1 MCAEPRDKYA
11 DLDKIA
17 RWYDTT
23 VDFDRYLIVFK
34 HRSIKANLCGDRV
47 LELGCASG
55 VMTRL
60 FLDHLKHLD
69 VLEGAKDYI
78 DILKPE
84 LGDRVDFFHSLWEDF
99 KTDRTYS
106 DMVMAGALEHLDD
119 PIGVVKKISAW
130 LDSKSESAIHLT
142 VPNANSLHR
151 KIGVAMG
158 MIPSVTSLSERDRM
172 IGHKRVYTFELLREH
187 IEAAGL
193 KIVHHEGIYLKPL
206 THADMEKWPIE
217 RINAFYEV
225 GKEVPDLCAEI
236 YVKCAVRR

>member
-1 MCAEPRDKYA
+1 MSERSNKYH

-34 HRSIKANLCGDRV
+34 HRAIKANLCGDRL
-47 LELGCASG
+47 LELGSASG

-60 FLDHLKHLD
+60 FLDHLKHID
-69 VLEGAKDYI
+69 VLEGAKEYI

-84 LGDRVDFFHSLWEDF
+84 LGGRVDFFHSLWEEF
-99 KTDRTYS
+99 ETDRRYT
-106 DMVMAGALEHLDD
+106 DMVMAGALEHLED
-119 PIGVVKKISAW
+119 PVGVLRKIKNW
-130 LDSKSESAIHLT
+130 LDPNLESAIHLT

-158 MIPSVTSLSERDRM
+158 SIPSITSLSERDHM
-172 IGHKRVYTFELLREH
+172 IGHQRVYTSALLRQH
-187 IEAAGL
+187 IEEAGL
-193 KIVHHEGIYLKPL
+193 KVDLLQGIYLKPL
-206 THADMEKWPIE
+206 PHSEMETWPLE

-225 GKEVPDLCAEI
+225 GKEFSDNCAEL
-236 YVKCAVRR
+236 YVKCSVR

>member
-1 MCAEPRDKYA
+1 MSDQREKYQ

-17 RWYDTT
+17 HWYDTT

-34 HRSIKANLCGDRV
+34 HRAIKENLCGNRL
-47 LELGCASG
+47 LELGSASG

-60 FLDHLKHLD
+60 FLEHLQHID
-69 VLEGAKDYI
+69 VLEGAKEYI
-78 DILKPE
+78 DLLRPE
-84 LGDRVDFFHSLWEDF
+84 LGDRVDFFHSLWEEF
-99 KTDRTYS
+99 ETDRRYT

-119 PIGVVKKISAW
+119 PIGVLNKIKTW
-130 LDSKSESAIHLT
+130 LDRKGPSAIHLT

-158 MIPSVTSLSERDRM
+158 SIPSVTSLSERDHK
-172 IGHKRVYTFELLREH
+172 IGHKRVYTSDLLRQH

-193 KIVHHEGIYLKPL
+193 KVDLLQGIYLKPL
-206 THADMEKWPIE
+206 THADMEKWSLD

-225 GKEVPDLCAEI
+225 GKEFPEICAEL
-236 YVKCAVRR
+236 YVKCSVR